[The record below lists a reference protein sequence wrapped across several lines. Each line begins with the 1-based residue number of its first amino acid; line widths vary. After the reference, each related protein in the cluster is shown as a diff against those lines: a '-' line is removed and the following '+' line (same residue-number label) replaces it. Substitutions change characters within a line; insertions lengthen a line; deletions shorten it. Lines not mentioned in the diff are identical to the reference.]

1 MATANAHHIRT
12 CSHAGYHSGLGF
24 YSKESEQIRYVLIC
38 DDCGAEVREVFVE
51 PYVPDPVI
59 GPGAGFLQA

>member
-1 MATANAHHIRT
+1 MH
-12 CSHAGYHSGLGF
+12 
-24 YSKESEQIRYVLIC
+24 EQKHIRYVLIC
-38 DDCGAEVREVFVE
+38 DDCGAEVREVFTE